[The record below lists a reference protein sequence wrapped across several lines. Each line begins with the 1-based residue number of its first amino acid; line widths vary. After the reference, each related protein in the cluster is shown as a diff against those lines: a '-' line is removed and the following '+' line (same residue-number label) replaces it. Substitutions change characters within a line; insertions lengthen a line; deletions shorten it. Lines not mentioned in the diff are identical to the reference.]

1 MFRHFL
7 STSEKKKILVQF
19 LITFRMIAFTLF
31 RIDIQY
37 SYPCRSTHT
46 SGASDSQ
53 VESTCT
59 SGASDSQIGSTYTS
73 GASDSQV

>member
-7 STSEKKKILVQF
+7 STVEKKNISSIVF
-19 LITFRMIAFTLF
+19 LITFRMIAFSLS

-53 VESTCT
+53 VGSTCT
-59 SGASDSQIGSTYTS
+59 SE
-73 GASDSQV
+73 ASDSQVGLT